1 MNRPQPPRVAL
12 VTGGNRGIGFE
23 VCRGL
28 AQAGLHV
35 LLGARDEGK
44 GKRAFGEL
52 EDAGSVELVSI
63 DVADSSSVRQAVDS
77 ILTKHGRIDVLVNN
91 AAIVLDEEVSVLSVG
106 VETVRETFET
116 NVYGPL
122 LLCQLVVPGMIERR
136 YGRIVNVSSG
146 AGQLS
151 SMRDYAPSYSMSKVA
166 INAITRMVASALR
179 DAGARNVLVNSV
191 DPGWVR
197 TDMGGPDATRSP
209 EKGAETPVWLATLPD
224 DGPTGGF
231 FRDRNPVPW

>member
-1 MNRPQPPRVAL
+1 MKGPEQTRVAL

-23 VCRGL
+23 ICRGL
-28 AQAGLHV
+28 ARAGLHV
-35 LLGARDEGK
+35 LLGARDEDK
-44 GKRAFGEL
+44 GRRGIGEL
-52 EDAGSVELVSI
+52 KDAGVVELVLI
-63 DVADSSSVRQAVDS
+63 DVADSSSIRTAVDS
-77 ILTKHGRIDVLVNN
+77 VLTKHGRIDVLVNN
-91 AAIVLDEEVSVLSVG
+91 AAIVLDEELSVLSVP
-106 VETVRETFET
+106 VETARETFET

-136 YGRIVNVSSG
+136 YGRIVNLSSG

-166 INAITRMVASALR
+166 INAITRMVAAAVR
-179 DAGARNVLVNSV
+179 EEGARNVLVNSV

-209 EKGAETPVWLATLPD
+209 EKGAETAIWLATLPD
-224 DGPTGGF
+224 NGPTGGF
-231 FRDRNPVPW
+231 FHDRKPVPW